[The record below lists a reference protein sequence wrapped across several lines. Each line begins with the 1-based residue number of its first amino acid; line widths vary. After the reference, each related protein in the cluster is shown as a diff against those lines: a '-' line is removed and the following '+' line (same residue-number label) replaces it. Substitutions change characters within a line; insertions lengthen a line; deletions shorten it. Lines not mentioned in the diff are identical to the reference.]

1 MKNIILF
8 ALTFGIAIKAQASF
22 RDANSIYLS
31 GDHNRY
37 PQLVSELIE
46 DKMYFSAI
54 PFFKEYLSTTSKTN
68 DAAVDQVL
76 DKLVSEVGVRQFEV
90 LPINILEKS
99 SAPTIRYI
107 LAKKAFRQ
115 GKYDEALKHLER
127 RIDDSNSVKP
137 FSLLLK
143 ASALTVTNRGES
155 AINLFKE
162 CVDVTNSHIRN
173 TKDKE
178 RLWQLKINRDYCV
191 VGIARTE
198 FAMKKYESANL
209 SYLDLQKS
217 SSIWPEILFEE
228 AWNSFYLKDFNRT
241 LGKLVTYK
249 APVFHYIFNPEIE
262 VLKALS
268 YMELCLW
275 DDSKNVVEKFYSKYE
290 AENDNFSKT
299 IKALGKDYSQFYLLM
314 KEYTEGKS
322 RGGALVNTALA
333 SIAKDPAYRELQSAY
348 NDAHQEIEKL
358 NSLES
363 SKFKSILDANLK
375 DSLTL
380 QRDLIGGYIKGQ
392 LHLFLG
398 QMLKAFEDMSYIKL
412 EILSKRKTELYE
424 QVSLRDNRARGDFM
438 YVKRTDKQYFWNFN
452 GEFWADELG
461 DYVFALRSEC
471 K

>member
-1 MKNIILF
+1 MKNILLF
-8 ALTFGIAIKAQASF
+8 AL
-22 RDANSIYLS
+22 YLS
-31 GDHNRY
+31 FGTRVEASYHGASQIYNSGDRNHY
-37 PQLVSELIE
+37 PQLVSELIDE
-46 DKMYFSAI
+46 KMYFSAI
-54 PFFKEYLSTTSKTN
+54 PFVKEYLSTTSKPN
-68 DAAVDQVL
+68 DAVVDKIL
-76 DKLVSEVGVRQFEV
+76 DKLVTEVGVRQFEV

-115 GKYDEALKHLER
+115 GKYEETLKHLEK

-143 ASALTVTNRGES
+143 ASALSVINKGDS
-155 AINLFKE
+155 AIALFKE
-162 CVDVTNSHIRN
+162 CIDISNSHIRN

-178 RLWQLKINRDYCV
+178 RLWQLKINRDYCL

-209 SYLDLQKS
+209 SYMDLQKS

-275 DDSKNVVEKFYSKYE
+275 DDSKSVVENFYTKYE
-290 AENDNFSKT
+290 IENENFTKG
-299 IKALGKDYSQFYLLM
+299 INVLGKNYSQFYLLM
-314 KEYTEGKS
+314 KEHKEGQV
-322 RGGALVNTALA
+322 RGGILLNTALA
-333 SIAKDPAYRELQSAY
+333 SIAKDPAYRELQTAY
-348 NDAHQEIEKL
+348 NDAQLEIEKL
-358 NSLES
+358 NSLEG
-363 SKFKSILDANLK
+363 SKFKSVLDANLK
-375 DSLTL
+375 DSLSL

-392 LHLFLG
+392 LHLFSG
-398 QMLKAFEDMSYIKL
+398 QMIKAFEDMSYIKL
-412 EILSKRKTELYE
+412 EILSKRKTEIYD
-424 QVSLRDNRARGDFM
+424 QVSLRDGRARGDFM
-438 YVKRTDKQYFWNFN
+438 YVKRTDKQYFWNFK